1 MSHAKRH
8 DYLVLEL
15 PSMSDMRAG
24 SERII
29 PRESL
34 DAARSLLECVDR
46 RATYRLEN
54 CCCKYSHD
62 LASRLISPK
71 LPSLKHH
78 QCEPVPFGHASQAPP
93 SPPDDRHTIIFA
105 TGCTVESTRFP
116 GLHPLPFD
124 EISAGDGHETPGVF
138 IVRET
143 LLGSSTC
150 VKMKA
155 PIKFDRFISDV
166 AGIMQHAQPGACNDF
181 AASRL
186 SLLELEFSRYR

>member
-1 MSHAKRH
+1 MSQAKRH

-15 PSMSDMRAG
+15 PSMSDMRGG
-24 SERII
+24 SECII

-54 CCCKYSHD
+54 CCCKYSND
-62 LASRLISPK
+62 MASRLISPK
-71 LPSLKHH
+71 VCSLNH
-78 QCEPVPFGHASQAPP
+78 QEREPVPFGHASQAPP
-93 SPPDDRHTIIFA
+93 PPPDDRHTVIFA
-105 TGCTVESTRFP
+105 TGCTVESIVGR
-116 GLHPLPFD
+116 HPPPSD
-124 EISAGDGHETPGVF
+124 EISPDERHETPGVF

-143 LLGSSTC
+143 LLGSGTR

-155 PIKFDRFISDV
+155 PIKLDRFISDV
-166 AGIMQHAQPGACNDF
+166 AGIMQCAQPGACNDF
-181 AASRL
+181 AAARL